1 MKRDKA
7 TGPDKIPV
15 EVYINSEYCR
25 HALFDLIIHICRD
38 ECCPEDFVTSEF
50 CPIYKKKGSHHD
62 FSKYRYICLLNHS
75 YKLLSAY
82 LLTILIDEIEDELPD
97 NQYGF
102 RRLRGT
108 RDAIFVLQQIVQ
120 NVVRNAQD
128 AYVAFIDF
136 TAAFDSVSH
145 KFLDRCL
152 KQMGA
157 SDSS

>member
-1 MKRDKA
+1 M
-7 TGPDKIPV
+7 
-15 EVYINSEYCR
+15 
-25 HALFDLIIHICRD
+25 
-38 ECCPEDFVTSEF
+38 
-50 CPIYKKKGSHHD
+50 
-62 FSKYRYICLLNHS
+62 
-75 YKLLSAY
+75 SAY
-82 LLTILIDEIEDELPD
+82 LLTILVDEIEDELPD

-120 NVVRNAQD
+120 NVVRNAQK

-136 TAAFDSVSH
+136 TVAFDSVSH

-157 SDSS
+157 SDSSRAIF